1 MTSKTKTD
9 WTFHRAN
16 FAVNYSSLSVA
27 GYARQFDLNPNTAKA
42 GLRGAL
48 TDPDNEQ
55 INLSEYDPGTGER
68 LADKAKDKNTDRTV
82 GQSMDR
88 FTPDTPIRST
98 TDEDQKTKIKLNQM
112 DTSMA
117 FRGERHSRVLARKKC
132 KKPKIGSIQ
141 GGSIR

>member
-1 MTSKTKTD
+1 VTSKTKTD

-68 LADKAKDKNTDRTV
+68 LAGRQDSGRHEGFVNK
-82 GQSMDR
+82 
-88 FTPDTPIRST
+88 PPP
-98 TDEDQKTKIKLNQM
+98 E
-112 DTSMA
+112 
-117 FRGERHSRVLARKKC
+117 RGCSFF
-132 KKPKIGSIQ
+132 
-141 GGSIR
+141 